1 MEKRKFRRKKNH
13 VLNSYTGTRLQF
25 QEKGI
30 RKDLL
35 KREERKKWRCEQGEK
50 RILFFDKWVLCLE
63 QWNKYVCG
71 KCPALKVKKLTSRG
85 RWRRVHLSTWRTRN
99 SHKSSHGTFRAQ
111 NLDRDSRKMLF
122 DTPASNTRFT
132 LCVWDSAERNFALMN
147 LRRLVF
153 TGPPRLRKTLGI
165 KIEQKRKA
173 FSYACLKLRMIY

>member
-1 MEKRKFRRKKNH
+1 MGRRGSSSLIN
-13 VLNSYTGTRLQF
+13 
-25 QEKGI
+25 E
-30 RKDLL
+30 
-35 KREERKKWRCEQGEK
+35 
-50 RILFFDKWVLCLE
+50 FFVWCNGRTNMSVE
-63 QWNKYVCG
+63 SVQ
-71 KCPALKVKKLTSRG
+71 ALKVKKLTSRG

-99 SHKSSHGTFRAQ
+99 SHKSSHGTLRAQ

-153 TGPPRLRKTLGI
+153 TGPPRLRKTLEI
-165 KIEQKRKA
+165 KIGQKRKA